1 MSRIGT
7 FGEKCFLVYL
17 HPKRTEQ
24 KFLNPQTATVDE
36 WKPSRVERKSS
47 THDCCILIV
56 LAAGN
61 KFRKK
66 VNGRIILVSD
76 NLINASTV
84 DVQMGALQFIPQL
97 LDEGLVT
104 SLVFGPVRFCRF
116 GTRSIVLVGQQFG
129 T

>member
-17 HPKRTEQ
+17 HPKRTKRKKQ

-36 WKPSRVERKSS
+36 WKPSRVERQSS

-66 VNGRIILVSD
+66 VNGRIILVQV
-76 NLINASTV
+76 LQIYIPL
-84 DVQMGALQFIPQL
+84 GALQFIL
-97 LDEGLVT
+97 NEGLVT
-104 SLVFGPVRFCRF
+104 SLVFGPVRLQTANLILDLLFW
-116 GTRSIVLVGQQFG
+116 
-129 T
+129 